1 MSGVF
6 RNIMSPH
13 PLIAQRGRTH
23 SLGGEGVGVNSSEDA
38 RHCSVLYIC
47 KYFVFTRHRQFVSLK
62 NVKILPNLNY
72 WVLLF
77 FREHSEFV
85 VVKNMNKIK
94 RIIYFHTSC
103 ILVCREPW
111 RCREPYRIQIQ
122 YFVGFFLHYS
132 VSTMNMNACI
142 RFFIFF
148 SAFFLLFQNVL
159 SSSLLKEWCHKWII
173 NDKFLFELH
182 ILFWRHLVLEYLMN
196 KSKFFVCYF

>member
-1 MSGVF
+1 MTNQF
-6 RNIMSPH
+6 RTG
-13 PLIAQRGRTH
+13 QKR
-23 SLGGEGVGVNSSEDA
+23 
-38 RHCSVLYIC
+38 
-47 KYFVFTRHRQFVSLK
+47 
-62 NVKILPNLNY
+62 LPNLNY

-111 RCREPYRIQIQ
+111 RCREPYTIRIQ

-142 RFFIFF
+142 RFFIVF

-159 SSSLLKEWCHKWII
+159 SSSLLKEWCHKCVI

-182 ILFWRHLVLEYLMN
+182 IFILAALCFRIPDKVQFFCLLFL
-196 KSKFFVCYF
+196 KSSFRWQLKINNNE